1 MRMRLAMAND
11 REEMSVTLDA
21 KVTPEEA
28 VMQMGVVRRRKM
40 VTRTNPEGETVRE
53 AVLELDKVV
62 YLSDS
67 CRERVARKAMALYG
81 EGDAPIIV
89 DGNRQSKV
97 DWAAEEEYESKMA
110 ALSGDFQPNSSLPPA
125 QEEEDFIC

>member
-67 CRERVARKAMALYG
+67 CRERVARKAMALRRRG
-81 EGDAPIIV
+81 RPHHRG
-89 DGNRQSKV
+89 RQ
-97 DWAAEEEYESKMA
+97 
-110 ALSGDFQPNSSLPPA
+110 PA
-125 QEEEDFIC
+125 VHGGLGGGGGI